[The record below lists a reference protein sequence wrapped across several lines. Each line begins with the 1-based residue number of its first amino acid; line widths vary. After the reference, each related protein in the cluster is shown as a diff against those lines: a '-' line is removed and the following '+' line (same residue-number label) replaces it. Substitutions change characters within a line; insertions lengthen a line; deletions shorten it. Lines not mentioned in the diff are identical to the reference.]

1 MVTDSLLSILNIT
14 PDEPVFPRITNPE
27 VERLLRLGNG
37 TGPQP
42 SYVDIPNS
50 LGDGRFVLPPGRL
63 VSPAELSDLRNKV
76 LADLSE
82 QDFVLGQ
89 RISSSDHK
97 SLWDRTLGASLL
109 EHLPISVMQGN
120 ERGVWAYLTM
130 FVFWDFPTW
139 RYSST
144 PKLKS
149 TVHSKDN
156 EDEQVP
162 LLERTSGGQ
171 RNVLRKCW
179 IRSYVLGPN
188 LGIKD
193 NSHGVEHLKEDE
205 LVNVFERSTLGDNHE
220 LARAITR
227 TIYKHRPSSVNR
239 MNFTRSLTKQIL
251 RTTVSTHYSYL
262 GAAMDDLLD
271 EIASSIKT

>member
-1 MVTDSLLSILNIT
+1 M
-14 PDEPVFPRITNPE
+14 
-27 VERLLRLGNG
+27 
-37 TGPQP
+37 
-42 SYVDIPNS
+42 
-50 LGDGRFVLPPGRL
+50 
-63 VSPAELSDLRNKV
+63 
-76 LADLSE
+76 
-82 QDFVLGQ
+82 
-89 RISSSDHK
+89 
-97 SLWDRTLGASLL
+97 
-109 EHLPISVMQGN
+109 
-120 ERGVWAYLTM
+120 
-130 FVFWDFPTW
+130 
-139 RYSST
+139 
-144 PKLKS
+144 
-149 TVHSKDN
+149 
-156 EDEQVP
+156 
-162 LLERTSGGQ
+162 
-171 RNVLRKCW
+171 LRKCW

-262 GAAMDDLLD
+262 GVAMDDLLD